1 MVADETT
8 RRDPPSEEA
17 ADSADLSTLRMIVK
31 SVPWAVGRS
40 IQENGGT
47 WEPAHDS
54 QYAREVAEEG
64 PFVGRSQTPVAD
76 AYSVAVMR
84 HAAAIQHFADLARL
98 LVPPRSTHGPATIV
112 RSAIENCAW
121 AWWALDPTIDVKQ
134 RIARGLS
141 AVLENLNEAIHFPSV
156 ELRSESLENRDEI
169 ASDAAAHGM
178 HVQRKEKDGSPVWVE
193 EKPPSITKLIEM
205 QLGED
210 GTIAY
215 RELSAVAHGTLFGL
229 TTRLKKARIELDQP
243 GITLMEPA
251 APFAVLL
258 YSIVIGLESFFQATD
273 RRFSLYG
280 WEMTHWNGWKR
291 EVKRAL
297 LPVLR
302 RNAS

>member
-1 MVADETT
+1 
-8 RRDPPSEEA
+8 
-17 ADSADLSTLRMIVK
+17 
-31 SVPWAVGRS
+31 
-40 IQENGGT
+40 
-47 WEPAHDS
+47 
-54 QYAREVAEEG
+54 
-64 PFVGRSQTPVAD
+64 
-76 AYSVAVMR
+76 VAVMR

-193 EKPPSITKLIEM
+193 VKPPSITKLIEM

>member
-1 MVADETT
+1 VADESITK
-8 RRDPPSEEA
+8 DQPSNDDA
-17 ADSADLSTLRMIVK
+17 ADSEDLRALRMIVTG
-31 SVPWAVGRS
+31 VPWAVGRT
-40 IQENGGT
+40 IEKNGGR
-47 WEPAHDS
+47 WEPASDS
-54 QYAREVAEEG
+54 QYTREVSEQG

-98 LVPPRSTHGPATIV
+98 LVPPRSSHGPATIL

-121 AWWALDPTIDVKQ
+121 AWWALDPAIDVKQ

-141 AVLENLNEAIHFPSV
+141 AVIENLNEAIRFPSA
-156 ELRSESLENRDEI
+156 ELQSESLISRDGI
-169 ASDAAAHGM
+169 ASDAEAHGM
-178 HVQRKEKDGSPVWVE
+178 HVQRKEGDGSPLWVE

-205 QLGED
+205 QLGEN

-229 TTRLKKARIELDQP
+229 TTRLKKARIELKQP

-251 APFAVLL
+251 APFGVLL
-258 YSIVIGLESFFQATD
+258 YSTAISLDSFFDATD

-280 WEMTHWNGWKR
+280 WDVTHWNGWKR
-291 EVKRAL
+291 EAKLAL
-297 LPVLR
+297 LPVLQ
-302 RNAS
+302 RNAG